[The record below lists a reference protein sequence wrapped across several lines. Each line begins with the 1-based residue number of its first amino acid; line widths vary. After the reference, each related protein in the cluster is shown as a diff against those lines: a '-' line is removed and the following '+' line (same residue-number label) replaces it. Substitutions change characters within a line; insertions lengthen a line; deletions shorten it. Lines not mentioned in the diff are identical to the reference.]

1 MAEIIIN
8 HHNMKQQLVNQEVI
22 LFTST
27 SFAKKEFC
35 ESDYPCP
42 GDTKDPAD
50 QLEKACWSGL
60 VFEIL
65 PGLFNTVAPKK
76 RYIRQVRKAQNFLL
90 MTLGP
95 VAFNQE
101 YDTSIDPYYFQV
113 SLQYNN

>member
-1 MAEIIIN
+1 
-8 HHNMKQQLVNQEVI
+8 MKQQPVNQEVI

-35 ESDYPCP
+35 ELDPPVS
-42 GDTKDPAD
+42 GKRKDHVD
-50 QLEKACWSGL
+50 ELEKACWSGL
-60 VFEIL
+60 VFDML
-65 PGLFNTVAPKK
+65 PGLFNTAAPKR

-101 YDTSIDPYYFQV
+101 YETSIDPYYFQI